1 MSHKRNTSG
10 LKSNALKKK
19 EAALKKTDEAIR
31 RLLKKKDTINFNT
44 VSEEA
49 GVSKAWLYKE
59 NDISER
65 IKRLRDKPSN
75 QKSVTANN
83 ATKASDASKN
93 SLITTLKTKVK
104 ELECENI
111 ELKKQLEIVYSR
123 LHDLSS

>member
-10 LKSNALKKK
+10 LRSNAVKKK
-19 EAALKKTDEAIR
+19 EVAIKNTDEAIK

-59 NDISER
+59 TAVCER
-65 IKRLRDKPSN
+65 IKRLRDKTSN
-75 QKSVTANN
+75 QKSVTVNN
-83 ATKASDASKN
+83 GTKASDASKN

-104 ELECENI
+104 ELERENI